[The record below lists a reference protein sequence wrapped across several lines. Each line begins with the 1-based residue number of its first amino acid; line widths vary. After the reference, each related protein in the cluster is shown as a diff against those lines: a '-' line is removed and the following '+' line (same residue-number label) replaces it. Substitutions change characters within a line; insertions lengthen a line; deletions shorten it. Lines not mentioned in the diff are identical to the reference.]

1 MPSPGRQRRR
11 ALKLLAASAEGCT
24 EAIMLAHG
32 FTSERLVHLV
42 QAELATATAERMRTG
57 NRTIEVIRMKI
68 TDAGRQALGERR

>member
-1 MPSPGRQRRR
+1 
-11 ALKLLAASAEGCT
+11 
-24 EAIMLAHG
+24 MLAHG
-32 FTSERLVHLV
+32 FTSEMLVHLV